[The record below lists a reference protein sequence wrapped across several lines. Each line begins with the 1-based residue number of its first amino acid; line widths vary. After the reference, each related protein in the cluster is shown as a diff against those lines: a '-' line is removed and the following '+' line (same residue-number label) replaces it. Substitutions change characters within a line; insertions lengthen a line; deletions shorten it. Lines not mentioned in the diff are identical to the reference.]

1 MSQVH
6 SNQQNEAKDSVPT
19 AHYPPMVS
27 SSSPSSRFP
36 SMQLN
41 SIRGTTATTAN
52 VVEDKTRSIPKQQ
65 VQFCDYDQ
73 LAVINCHPESSSSRK
88 NGPVLM
94 EWKQVVFNENGK
106 LFDVQTRK
114 QSRGNPSLGLS
125 VSSTCLDVLSTKV
138 SATGLT
144 TGALCLHS
152 FDTGTVE
159 YYHLPRNHRPATA
172 VACHGGHQIA
182 VGLMGNVTNNHHH
195 PRASSMA
202 SGGMTTIG
210 QGTNLPT
217 GAQASDRDYG
227 AFVWEPP
234 RKTPVYKLSHQL
246 GVTALHWL
254 DASLLVGNRHQW
266 QWYDLRQR
274 QPVSVVNAKVSH
286 LTSLSADAN
295 RNSHLVISSHQSIV
309 QLWDTRRLATPVSE
323 IKVSFPSG
331 SNDEVTGLQV
341 IPYSEQLFLLTDE
354 SLLEYNLNNT
364 SRPVHVNTITSR
376 SQRMVDFALY
386 PFASAETGESEELTP
401 NQRAVFQLFPNRVV
415 AIVDENDNNQN
426 RNYEN
431 SNQKKSTIQTLARQP
446 LAPLAWSQRQ
456 LVHGFGRTLWAD
468 NNASNNKD
476 IDDNLLTWKFTL
488 QPMHN
493 IELLRNHPPQN
504 SQLSQERHDALLRVW
519 HWLERVE
526 DMEESK
532 PINHAGVSDSL
543 LFNKDT
549 SSEMQSFSE
558 ELGCPIF
565 ESKDRLDVLDNCGW
579 AGKYD
584 LFNVLGQCEAMQ
596 AYERAAAL
604 AIWHGDLGAAV
615 DTLQRGAQ
623 VLRDS
628 ADSCEKNSAYAELL
642 DLAAISVAG
651 YRGDFESAKSS
662 VWRRTCANLLKRRG
676 FEETRAA
683 YVKSALR
690 FLIALDNQQVVHD
703 ATLSLAD
710 RVAFCCRFA
719 EQSDL
724 KKFLENTINHCKET
738 GNIEGVTITG
748 ISKDGIEIIQAYVDR
763 YADVATAAIITS
775 RVILPPE
782 WTTERRV
789 CTEWLESFRSIL
801 NSCQM
806 WQTRAIFDV
815 DRSELLRRF
824 KARLMPALSNSRRAI
839 PMRRSKG
846 PDPDVH
852 VAIPSQLDARC
863 NYCNSSLGLKNQDGA
878 PNQWLSK
885 MKPVLSCCPTC
896 RKPLPR
902 CSICMLS
909 LGVLNPFVELTK
921 DRSKNADS
929 QSLGSL
935 PFAEWFTWCMR
946 CKHGGHAHHLV
957 GWFSKHNV
965 CPVSD
970 CDCNCQFDGSS

>member
-1 MSQVH
+1 MSLLNNNNRQ
-6 SNQQNEAKDSVPT
+6 SDKKDSVPT
-19 AHYPPMVS
+19 AHYPPMMS
-27 SSSPSSRFP
+27 SNSPSSRFP

-41 SIRGTTATTAN
+41 SIRANTNTTTN
-52 VVEDKTRSIPKQQ
+52 VVEDKARSIPKRQA
-65 VQFCDYDQ
+65 QFCDYDQ
-73 LAVINCHPESSSSRK
+73 LAVINCHQESSSRK
-88 NGPVLM
+88 AGPVLL
-94 EWKQVVFNENGK
+94 EWKQVLFNENNK
-106 LFDVQTRK
+106 LFDVQTTK

-138 SATGLT
+138 CATGLT

-152 FDTGTVE
+152 FETGAVE

-172 VACHGGHQIA
+172 IACHGEHQVA
-182 VGLMGNVTNNHHH
+182 VGLMGNVTNN
-195 PRASSMA
+195 PRTSTMS
-202 SGGMTTIG
+202 SGGMNTMN
-210 QGTNLPT
+210 QGTVLPT

-274 QPVSVVNAKVSH
+274 QPVSVVSAKVSY
-286 LTSLSADAN
+286 LTSLSSDEN
-295 RNSHLVISSHQSIV
+295 RSSHLVISSHKSIV
-309 QLWDTRRLATPVSE
+309 QLWDARRLATPVSE
-323 IKVSFPSG
+323 IKVALPPG

-341 IPYSEQLFLLTDE
+341 IPNNDQLFLLTDE

-364 SRPVHVNTITSR
+364 SRPIHVNTMTTSR
-376 SQRMVDFALY
+376 SQRMVNFALY
-386 PFASAETGESEELTP
+386 PFSSEETNNTTLLTS
-401 NQRAVFQLFPNRVV
+401 NQQAVSQLFPNRVV
-415 AIVDENDNNQN
+415 VIVDDIDNNQSRTN
-426 RNYEN
+426 ESKDNT
-431 SNQKKSTIQTLARQP
+431 QKKNIIQTLARQP

-468 NNASNNKD
+468 NNDSNNND
-476 IDDNLLTWKFTL
+476 IDDNVLAWKFTL

-493 IELLRNHPPQN
+493 IQLIQNHQKQVKN
-504 SQLSQERHDALLRVW
+504 QSRHDALLRLW

-526 DMEESK
+526 EIEDSK
-532 PINHAGVSDSL
+532 SLNYAGAGESL
-543 LFNKDT
+543 LRNKET

-558 ELGCPIF
+558 ELGCRVF
-565 ESKDRLDVLDNCGW
+565 ESKDRLDALNSCGW

-615 DTLQRGAQ
+615 DSLQRGAQ
-623 VLRDS
+623 ALRDS
-628 ADSCEKNSAYAELL
+628 NDNDSKNSAYAELL
-642 DLAAISVAG
+642 DLAAMSVAG
-651 YRGDFESAKSS
+651 FRGDFESAKST
-662 VWRRTCANLLKRRG
+662 VWKRTCANLLKRPE
-676 FEETRAA
+676 FAEPRAA
-683 YVKSALR
+683 YVKSALK
-690 FLIALDNQQVVHD
+690 FLIALDHQQVIHD
-703 ATLSLAD
+703 AALSLAD

-719 EQSDL
+719 EQSEL
-724 KKFLENTINHCKET
+724 KKFVETTINNCKET

-748 ISKDGIEIIQAYVDR
+748 ISKDGIEIMQSYVDR
-763 YADVATAAIITS
+763 HADVATACLVTS
-775 RVILPPE
+775 RVILPND

-789 CTEWLESFRSIL
+789 CTEWLESYRSLL
-801 NSCQM
+801 NSCRM
-806 WQTRAIFDV
+806 WQARAMFDV
-815 DRSELLRRF
+815 DRGEMLRRF
-824 KARLMPALSNSRRAI
+824 KARQMPSMTNTRRAI
-839 PMRRSKG
+839 PMRRSKAL
-846 PDPDVH
+846 DPDVH
-852 VAIPSQLDARC
+852 VAVPSQLDARC
-863 NYCNSSLGLKNQDGA
+863 NYCNSSLGLKNQDSA

-896 RKPLPR
+896 RKPLPK
-902 CSICMLS
+902 CSICMLP

-921 DRSKNADS
+921 DRSKTPDS

-935 PFAEWFTWCMR
+935 PFAEWFTWCMK

-970 CDCNCQFDGSS
+970 CDCNCQFDGIY